1 MCYGKIVSVV
11 FFKHSRM
18 KVYWWRASRT
28 NNKARG
34 GGIPRT
40 SRVDVKEL
48 QHSVETPNLVFGC
61 DV

>member
-1 MCYGKIVSVV
+1 MLWQNSERSLFQALKNEGVLVACVKNEQQS
-11 FFKHSRM
+11 
-18 KVYWWRASRT
+18 A
-28 NNKARG
+28 G